1 MRIHAEDKLLLTEF
15 NHIVPKKKIVSFS
28 IVMNRQ
34 KTYSVIAEM
43 GSGEF
48 VTIAVTS
55 LQIAKRLIRK
65 LTIWMESNSDF
76 PFHTQYEVRRIACN

>member
-1 MRIHAEDKLLLTEF
+1 MRIHSEDKLLLTEF
-15 NHIVPKKKIVSFS
+15 NQIVPKKKIISFS

-48 VTIAVTS
+48 VTVAVTS
-55 LQIAKRLIRK
+55 LHIARRLLRK
-65 LTIWMESNSDF
+65 LTIWMESSGDF
-76 PFHTQYEVRRIACN
+76 PFHTQYEVGRIACN